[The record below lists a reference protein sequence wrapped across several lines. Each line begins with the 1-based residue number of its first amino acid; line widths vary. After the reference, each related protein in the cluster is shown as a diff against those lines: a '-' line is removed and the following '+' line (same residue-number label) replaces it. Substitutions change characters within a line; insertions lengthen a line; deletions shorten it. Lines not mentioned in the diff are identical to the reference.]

1 MRRHYPTKHSHLY
14 GFFDEVCY
22 RLPTLDQESLLRI
35 APEEALTSTSRTA
48 ILPNSTF
55 VQSISLNSA
64 DFIETVSNE
73 EYCQTVMDWAKET
86 KATSVTDILNTFKV
100 EISYIIFNINSRYVY
115 DEGVTTQN
123 ITPREVVLLNEVSE
137 GNLLSYRKALHL
149 KKTIPFRNM
158 LQASYEMGHLRN
170 EGYAFKVNRIKIKMI
185 PDNGFCTKDLNYVTD
200 AVIDFTGRRKGYTLT
215 SDSEHAITVLDTEDL
230 DVEFPAERIGFRP
243 KSIQIDLDILL
254 NGFFTFYSETDFLKI
269 LYDNEGKPS
278 SETGDPMIPCH
289 PNIHPHPGM
298 YIPHPTRPIRPM
310 GPPKPLRPKPEEKPG
325 ENDQNPENPP
335 KDPTTPENPGDNTG
349 TGDGNGG
356 GITTPETPGTGEN
369 PPKDPTTPE
378 NPGDNTG
385 TGDGNGGTTTTPET
399 PDGDNTEGEGT
410 DPENP
415 GNGEDSKN
423 PEGETPTTPDNPDT
437 PSTGEENQTPETE
450 GVKDTNGSDESED
463 ASK

>member
-22 RLPTLDQESLLRI
+22 RLPTLDQETPLRI

-73 EYCQTVMDWAKET
+73 EYCQAVMDWAKET

-356 GITTPETPGTGEN
+356 
-369 PPKDPTTPE
+369 
-378 NPGDNTG
+378 
-385 TGDGNGGTTTTPET
+385 TTTTPET